1 MPETRRLTLDFD
13 KQKYKALT
21 EQLRKRHVT
30 VEEALEHNLDGLY
43 ERYVP
48 ETERKAIAERTR
60 FDSNM
65 FRDTN
70 VPVKKFSVIT
80 LRRKGG
86 ELIFRS
92 DIHIIFLDLARI
104 YREQVRDWESVTD
117 LETLKSFFGNSTPI
131 SPSWMNSIK
140 ENYSTNPCITMLADF
155 DFDCDT
161 VSVLKNDPEPKVSR
175 FWRVV
180 NRALCT
186 KRNRPNKSGV
196 KQEKGATLF
205 GSAAPVH
212 SGRQRRPQAVF
223 ELSLCNILTFNV
235 F

>member
-70 VPVKKFSVIT
+70 IPVKKFSVIT

-161 VSVLKNDPEPKVSR
+161 VSVLKN
-175 FWRVV
+175 
-180 NRALCT
+180 
-186 KRNRPNKSGV
+186 
-196 KQEKGATLF
+196 
-205 GSAAPVH
+205 GSAEWSAYRLKDVASAAFLAYQKPELH
-212 SGRQRRPQAVF
+212 LSERRRIF
-223 ELSLCNILTFNV
+223 DKYLSDREIPNQK
-235 F
+235 

>member
-140 ENYSTNPCITMLADF
+140 ENYSTNHSITMLADI
-155 DFDCDT
+155 DFDCDN
-161 VSVLKNDPEPKVSR
+161 VSVLKN
-175 FWRVV
+175 
-180 NRALCT
+180 
-186 KRNRPNKSGV
+186 
-196 KQEKGATLF
+196 
-205 GSAAPVH
+205 GSAEWSAYRLKDVASAAFLAYQKPELH
-212 SGRQRRPQAVF
+212 LSERRRIF
-223 ELSLCNILTFNV
+223 DKYLSDREIPNQK
-235 F
+235 

>member
-1 MPETRRLTLDFD
+1 MSEIRRLTLDFD

-86 ELIFRS
+86 ELI
-92 DIHIIFLDLARI
+92 LD
-104 YREQVRDWESVTD
+104 
-117 LETLKSFFGNSTPI
+117 PI
-131 SPSWMNSIK
+131 SILFFLTSR
-140 ENYSTNPCITMLADF
+140 EST
-155 DFDCDT
+155 
-161 VSVLKNDPEPKVSR
+161 
-175 FWRVV
+175 V
-180 NRALCT
+180 NR
-186 KRNRPNKSGV
+186 SGI
-196 KQEKGATLF
+196 
-205 GSAAPVH
+205 
-212 SGRQRRPQAVF
+212 GRVLPI
-223 ELSLCNILTFNV
+223 SKH
-235 F
+235 